1 MESRIRLYL
10 YTFLGVG
17 LTVFIIGFFGI
28 NISLKYIQR
37 NYIQLQID
45 VNKRQAER
53 MAHTIKSEIKMGIP
67 LDSIRSA
74 FQSSIQ
80 GTEFDKGFLCMY
92 DTRLNQLV
100 CHPDV
105 NAIGVSFN
113 KDFVFRYQNSN
124 ANVYITDVYG
134 KKKPAGGIFVQGKIR
149 TDIIYTVPIEGTN
162 WFVNAH
168 ENINAISEEIK
179 RLRFVYILGSLIF
192 GLIISIAASMTARR
206 ISRNYEKRIEQKN
219 VELQALNYKI
229 NLQKDEISSQLNEIE
244 KKSKEITD
252 SINYAEKIQSAL
264 LPPLTL
270 IKSYFPESFVL
281 YKPKAIVSGDFY
293 WSCRI
298 SNRILVGVF
307 DCTGHGVPGAFMS
320 MLGITL
326 LNETVIRE
334 GIDTPNLIFNRL
346 REKIIEAL
354 GQKGTMSEVK
364 DGMDGSL
371 ISYDISDKTLTY
383 CGAYNPLYLIREN
396 EIIEI
401 KADKM
406 PLSYFIKMSDFSSQ
420 KIEIRQNDQIYLFTD
435 GYIDQFGGGKM
446 KKISSSRFKEIL
458 VMNHNNPL
466 EDQKQLLI
474 DTFYKWKGDEDQ
486 IDDITIAGIRIG

>member
-1 MESRIRLYL
+1 MEKRIKLYL

-17 LTVFIIGFFGI
+17 LSIFIIGFFGI

-53 MAHTIKSEIKMGIP
+53 MVSTIKSEIKMSIP
-67 LDSIRSA
+67 LDSIRNA

-92 DTRLNQLV
+92 DTKLNQLV

-113 KDFVFRYQNSN
+113 KDFVFKYQNSN
-124 ANVYITDVYG
+124 ANVYITDVYS
-134 KKKPAGGIFVQGKIR
+134 KKKPAGGIFVQGKTR
-149 TDIIYTVPIEGTN
+149 TDIIYTIPIEGTD

-168 ENINAISEEIK
+168 ENINAISKEIMH
-179 RLRFVYILGSLIF
+179 LRFVYILGSLIF
-192 GLIISIAASMTARR
+192 GFIISIAASLTARR
-206 ISRNYEKRIEQKN
+206 ISMNYENRIEQKN
-219 VELQALNYKI
+219 EELHILNNEI
-229 NLQKDEISSQLNEIE
+229 NQQKDAISSQLNEIE
-244 KKSKEITD
+244 RKNKEITD
-252 SINYAEKIQSAL
+252 SINYAETIQSAL
-264 LPPLTL
+264 LPPLAL

-281 YKPKAIVSGDFY
+281 YKPKDIVSGDFY
-293 WSCRI
+293 WSYKI
-298 SNRILVGVF
+298 NNSILVGVF

-334 GIDTPNLIFNRL
+334 GIEAPNLIFNRL

-354 GQKGTMSEVK
+354 GQKGTMAEVK
-364 DGMDGSL
+364 DGMDGTL
-371 ISYDISDKTLTY
+371 INYDMLNKTLTY
-383 CGAYNPLYLIREN
+383 CGAYNPLYLIRDS

-406 PLSYFIKMSDFSSQ
+406 PLSHFVKMYDFSGQ
-420 KIEIRQNDQIYLFTD
+420 KIEVKRDDQIYLFTD

-446 KKISSSRFKEIL
+446 KKISSAQFKEIL
-458 VMNHNNPL
+458 IKNHKNL
-466 EDQKQLLI
+466 MEDQKQILLN
-474 DTFYKWKGDEDQ
+474 TFYRWKGDEDQ
-486 IDDITIAGIRIG
+486 IDDITIVGLRI

>member
-334 GIDTPNLIFNRL
+334 GIDAPHLIFNQL
-346 REKIIEAL
+346 SEKIIQAL
-354 GQKGTMSEVK
+354 GQRLRSRTRRSRRASAWRNASGRRAGGPRGTAQPEVRGGVPAVGGQTRGEAGPLVK
-364 DGMDGSL
+364 DPRKRVVPAQAGCWGMWARGHFQEL
-371 ISYDISDKTLTY
+371 RRRRPR
-383 CGAYNPLYLIREN
+383 A
-396 EIIEI
+396 
-401 KADKM
+401 
-406 PLSYFIKMSDFSSQ
+406 
-420 KIEIRQNDQIYLFTD
+420 D
-435 GYIDQFGGGKM
+435 GYYTVAWRRGVRACIKPATVRERP
-446 KKISSSRFKEIL
+446 SWR
-458 VMNHNNPL
+458 
-466 EDQKQLLI
+466 
-474 DTFYKWKGDEDQ
+474 
-486 IDDITIAGIRIG
+486 